1 MSEAPAM
8 RAVAM
13 GGTPETRAAEIARG
27 MAVKRRNA
35 ITAILTGGTLSFLAA
50 RMDGFEALG
59 TSLFPRLLAGVLV
72 GLLYANAFEYV
83 LHRFLLHWGNGFLVQ
98 RHALHHDSTGADDEA
113 RYVNFATAPLVVVGL
128 FVANAAPLFLLDH
141 FSRAAL
147 APGALIAFTIY
158 YLLYEEI
165 HWRFH
170 LGGWLPRPMRKARQH
185 HLLHHGDFEGRY
197 NVFLPL
203 CDWLFHRGDW
213 KRRQMANRATADGAT
228 VNDMSRT
235 K

>member
-1 MSEAPAM
+1 MNQAPAIT
-8 RAVAM
+8 VSKL
-13 GGTPETRAAEIARG
+13 PDTRAAEIARG

-35 ITAILTGGTLSFLAA
+35 VTALLTGGTLAFLAA

-59 TSLFPRLLAGVLV
+59 SSLLVGLPV
-72 GLLYANAFEYV
+72 GLLYANAYEYA

-98 RHALHHDSTGADDEA
+98 RHALHHNSTGAPEEP

-128 FVANAAPLFLLDH
+128 FVANAAPFFALDRFLH
-141 FSRAAL
+141 AEL
-147 APGALIAFTIY
+147 ASGALVAFTIY
-158 YLLYEEI
+158 YLLYEEV

-170 LGGWLPRPMRKARQH
+170 LGGWLPHWMRRARQH

-203 CDWLFHRGDW
+203 CDWIFHRRDW
-213 KRRQMANRATADGAT
+213 KRGAPLSHERNFPT
-228 VNDMSRT
+228 KRISR
-235 K
+235 